1 MKELILT
8 TEIIFLEAARERLNF
23 PVVNSIR
30 MSFWIPNDEFST
42 FSEIQFQNNRV
53 DIGITEIAKIK
64 LVERDFL
71 VNRIKN
77 GSEFRIGV
85 FPNEI
90 AIGKVIDLHSFPTRR
105 SSDLFST

>member
-1 MKELILT
+1 M
-8 TEIIFLEAARERLNF
+8 
-23 PVVNSIR
+23 
-30 MSFWIPNDEFST
+30 
-42 FSEIQFQNNRV
+42 

-90 AIGKVIDLHSFPTRR
+90 AIGKVIDLFSPSFGKYEIAYRFYKNGDFG
-105 SSDLFST
+105 SLKSF